1 MAYDGRY
8 KLCKYSTGE
17 HMLFDLQEDPI
28 EINNL
33 IRDESHRTIYERLDS
48 ALTREIMRSVL
59 ASRHDQLVYARDL
72 SGDAAF
78 GQPGW
83 RRVYPQP
90 L

>member
-1 MAYDGRY
+1 
-8 KLCKYSTGE
+8 
-17 HMLFDLQEDPI
+17 MLFDLQEDPK

-33 IRDESHRTIYERLDS
+33 IRDESHRSIYERLDS

-72 SGDAAF
+72 SGDEAF

-83 RRVYPQP
+83 RRTYPLP